1 MSSTFGGKI
10 FLRVKQK
17 VVFIY
22 LSFNALTISLKCLLE
37 SMASDVKFDVILSL
51 ATRSV
56 RLNPPALPPPLW
68 LDSCKISSWSLFPV
82 VLVCIPKYRFWGQL
96 SYLVVF
102 LDGSVGKESTCNAED
117 AMTQFNP

>member
-1 MSSTFGGKI
+1 MMDFLHFSPPPESLLHFGGKI
-10 FLRVKQK
+10 LLRLKQK
-17 VVFIY
+17 VVFIH
-22 LSFNALTISLKCLLE
+22 LSFNALTISLKCLLD

-51 ATRSV
+51 AARSV

-82 VLVCIPKYRFWGQL
+82 VLVCIPKDRFWGQL

-102 LDGSVGKESTCNAED
+102 LSG
-117 AMTQFNP
+117 